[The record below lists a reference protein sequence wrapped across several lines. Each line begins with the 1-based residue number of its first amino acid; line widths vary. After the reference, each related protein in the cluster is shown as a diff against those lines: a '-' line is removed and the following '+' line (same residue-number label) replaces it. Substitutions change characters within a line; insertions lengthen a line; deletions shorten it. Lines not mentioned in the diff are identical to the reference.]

1 MTTIYLDPSAV
12 SAADAADRLLHLTEA
27 GHELILVEPPARR
40 ASETSAARPVPPI
53 PTTADGVPWR
63 GRTAR
68 LPADPPRG
76 SWFLTGD
83 PAACGDRQPGL
94 RTVLIG
100 PRLETRPTRCDATA
114 RDLRDAVLEIL
125 TSDAMG

>member
-1 MTTIYLDPSAV
+1 MTTIFLDPSAV
-12 SAADAADRLLHLTEA
+12 SGADAAERLLHLTDA
-27 GHELILVEPPARR
+27 GHELVLVDSPRGHDLGSARR
-40 ASETSAARPVPPI
+40 APPRSAA
-53 PTTADGVPWR
+53 TSDGVPWR
-63 GRTAR
+63 SRTSS
-68 LPADPPRG
+68 LPVDPPRG

-83 PAACGDRQPGL
+83 PATCGDRQPGL

-100 PRLETRPTRCDATA
+100 PRLESRPTRCDTTA